1 MLLSKAS
8 IRMPKTLRPK
18 RLKVVWIA
26 WKKWLNKSFPS
37 VYTFPGRSSVFSY
50 FIISNFLL
58 EENVN
63 VMKTVIKGLD
73 ALKEVVLKLFICP

>member
-26 WKKWLNKSFPS
+26 WKKWLNKSFP
-37 VYTFPGRSSVFSY
+37 GRSSVSSY

-73 ALKEVVLKLFICP
+73 VLKEVVLKLFICP